1 VIRLSPLRYLRLRAF
16 DGSTEDGR
24 AAERYRLAAWA
35 VLANIV
41 SKGMAMAVMVLSV
54 SLTIP
59 YLGAQRFGVW
69 MTVASFATMLSL
81 LGLGVG
87 NALVNHVAS
96 RYASQDPVL
105 LRRAVTGGL
114 GFLMLIGLIVGSAL
128 FLLATFLPWAALIK
142 AEDPFLLVEARDAA
156 RLFAVLFGVSLLTT
170 GIQSVFAGLQ
180 RNFEV
185 HLASTLGSLASLVAL
200 ALAAH
205 VRAGVPTLLAGTFG
219 IPLLTTLSLLGLLAR
234 RDLFSRHD
242 IKLAVTKEASGL
254 LRIGGLFFVLQLG
267 GMIGWGADALIISSA
282 LGPAQVA
289 LYSIGQRLF
298 QFLTQ
303 PLAMVNGP
311 LWGAY
316 ADAKAKGDVGFIR
329 HTLKLSMFGTLG
341 VSLAGA
347 LILFLSS
354 QPLLHYWT
362 AGAVQ
367 APVALMGAM
376 ALWAVLE
383 SCGAAFAMFLN
394 GVHVIRQQVVVVA
407 LFCVLVLPLKIVGIQ
422 QVGLIAIPLAAVLIY
437 AATHLYFYGLV
448 YYSGIRAIVT
458 PAGRET

>member
-1 VIRLSPLRYLRLRAF
+1 
-16 DGSTEDGR
+16 
-24 AAERYRLAAWA
+24 
-35 VLANIV
+35 
-41 SKGMAMAVMVLSV
+41 MAVMVLSV

>member
-1 VIRLSPLRYLRLRAF
+1 
-16 DGSTEDGR
+16 
-24 AAERYRLAAWA
+24 
-35 VLANIV
+35 
-41 SKGMAMAVMVLSV
+41 MAVMVLSV

-96 RYASQDPVL
+96 RHASQDTVL
-105 LRRAVTGGL
+105 LRRAITGGL
-114 GFLMLIGLIVGSAL
+114 GFLMLIGLIVGAAL

-142 AEDPFLLVEARDAA
+142 AEDPSLLTEARDAA
-156 RLFAVLFGVSLLTT
+156 RLFAVLFGASLLTT

-185 HLASTLGSLASLVAL
+185 HLASTLGSLASLAAL
-200 ALAAH
+200 VLAAH
-205 VRAGVPTLLAGTFG
+205 LHADVPILLAGTFG

-234 RDLFSRHD
+234 RNLFARRD

-298 QFLTQ
+298 QFITQ

-316 ADAKAKGDVGFIR
+316 ADAKAKGDVEFIR
-329 HTLKLSMFGTLG
+329 HTLKLSMIGTLG

-362 AGAVQ
+362 AGTVE

-394 GVHVIRQQVVVVA
+394 GVHVIRQQVVVVV
-407 LFCVLVLPLKIVGIQ
+407 LFCVVVLPLKIIGIN
-422 QVGLIAIPLAAVLIY
+422 QVGLIAIPLAAVLVY

-448 YYSGIRAIVT
+448 YYSGIKAIVT
-458 PAGRET
+458 TADQKT

>member
-1 VIRLSPLRYLRLRAF
+1 MIRLSPLRYLRLRAF

-35 VLANIV
+35 VLANML
-41 SKGMAMAVMVLSV
+41 SKGMAMVVMVLSV

-69 MTVASFATMLSL
+69 MMVASFATMLSL

-96 RYASQDPVL
+96 RHASQDPVL
-105 LRRAVTGGL
+105 LRRAITGGL
-114 GFLMLIGLIVGSAL
+114 GFLMLLGLAVGVAL
-128 FLLATFLPWAALIK
+128 FLLATFLPWAVLIK
-142 AEDPFLLVEARDAA
+142 TTDPTLLVEARDAA

-185 HLASTLGSLASLVAL
+185 HLASTLGSLASLAAL

-205 VRAGVPTLLAGTFG
+205 LHAGIPALLAGTFG
-219 IPLLTTLSLLGLLAR
+219 IPLLTTLFLLGLLAR
-234 RDLFSRHD
+234 RDLFSRRE

-267 GMIGWGADALIISSA
+267 GMIGWGADALIISST

-316 ADAKAKGDVGFIR
+316 ADAKAKGDLWFIR
-329 HTLKLSMFGTLG
+329 HTLKLSMLGTLG

-347 LILFLSS
+347 LVLFLSS

-362 AGAVQ
+362 AGAVE
-367 APVALMGAM
+367 APLALMAAM

-394 GVHVIRQQVVVVA
+394 GVHVIRPQVVVVV
-407 LFCVLVLPLKIVGIQ
+407 LFCLLVLPLKVVGIHQ
-422 QVGLIAIPLAAVLIY
+422 IGLIAIPLAAVLVY

-448 YYSGIRAIVT
+448 YYSRIRSIVAT
-458 PAGRET
+458 AD